1 MQNGSNRNISDV
13 SVRSAITVVGHKEAL
28 MNRKHYLLF
37 SDGEIGGMRV
47 RNRLVRSATFDRG
60 VYRDGKVTD
69 ETFALYSNLAAGGV
83 GVIITGIVPVMSSN
97 PTERRTEGNREGYE
111 YSKVPGYERIA
122 EVVHEAS
129 SDCRIFVQLMGV
141 TSAGPSEMKSLR
153 SGKHIDML
161 SAQGIEVA
169 VDCFVAA
176 IVDMKEMGFDGVQL
190 HAAFL
195 HNCLSY
201 FLSPYFNHRTDDY
214 GGSPAN
220 RARIVKKIVSKA
232 RESVAD
238 FPMIIKV
245 NGTDNIKG
253 GMELSQFPEMA
264 REIEKT
270 GVDAIEI
277 SGMPSAPRR
286 EKVDKPSYF
295 LEYAQSVEVECPVML
310 VGGNRDVDDLE
321 EIVTRHPV
329 DYISLCRPLIC
340 EPDLPNRWLAG
351 KGSSKSECI
360 SCSSCSYALHQMGR
374 DHVVCLY
381 KHDKENHRRA
391 QEYFAASGR

>member
-1 MQNGSNRNISDV
+1 
-13 SVRSAITVVGHKEAL
+13 
-28 MNRKHYLLF
+28 MNRKHYRLF
-37 SDGEIGGMRV
+37 SEGEIRGMRV

-69 ETFALYSNLAAGGV
+69 ETFALYRNLAAGGV
-83 GVIITGIVPVMSSN
+83 GVIITGIVPVMSSH
-97 PTERRTEGNREGYE
+97 PTGGRMEGNCEAYA
-111 YSKVPGYERIA
+111 YSRIPGYERIA

-129 SDCRIFVQLMGV
+129 GDCRIFVQLMGG
-141 TSAGPSEMKSLR
+141 TLAGPSEMRSLL
-153 SGKHIDML
+153 SGKPIDRL

-169 VDCFVAA
+169 VNCFVAA

-201 FLSPYFNHRTDDY
+201 FLSPYYNHRTDDY

-220 RARIVKKIVSKA
+220 RARIVQKIVSKA

-238 FPMIIKV
+238 FPIIIKV
-245 NGTDNIKG
+245 NGTDNVEG

-270 GVDAIEI
+270 DIDAIEI
-277 SGMPSAPRR
+277 SGMPYAPRR
-286 EKVDKPSYF
+286 GKVDKPSYF
-295 LEYAQSVEVECPVML
+295 LEYAQSAEVECPMML

-321 EIVTRHPV
+321 DIVTRQPV
-329 DYISLCRPLIC
+329 DFVSLCRPLIC

-351 KGSSKSECI
+351 EGSSKAECL
-360 SCSSCSYALHQMGR
+360 SCNSCSYALHQMGR

-381 KHDKENHRRA
+381 KHDKENYRRA
-391 QEYFAASGR
+391 QEYFAASGG